1 MENEQIEEMK
11 REPELKKRLT
21 KIEKYIET
29 EIKQQRD
36 SGVTETSEQFWGRI
50 KKMRDFATRRRW
62 KRSRERQEE
71 TMIWIRGVGC
81 TQECGIWDKEEGGR
95 GSRRQ
100 EQEAKETVEIQQS
113 GKNLSEEGGLTE
125 IGNSEENST

>member
-36 SGVTETSEQFWGRI
+36 SGVTETSEQF
-50 KKMRDFATRRRW
+50 
-62 KRSRERQEE
+62 
-71 TMIWIRGVGC
+71 
-81 TQECGIWDKEEGGR
+81 
-95 GSRRQ
+95 
-100 EQEAKETVEIQQS
+100 
-113 GKNLSEEGGLTE
+113 
-125 IGNSEENST
+125 